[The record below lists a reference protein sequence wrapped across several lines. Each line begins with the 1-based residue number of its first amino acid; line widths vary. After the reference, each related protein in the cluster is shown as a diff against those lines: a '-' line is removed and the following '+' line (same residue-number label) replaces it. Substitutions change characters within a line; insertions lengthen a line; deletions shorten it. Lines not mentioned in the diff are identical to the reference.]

1 MPWVHAKLDPYQARA
16 PWIGHYG
23 PMHKTTSPIAHHHG
37 LDHRERL
44 ENMLADLLR
53 LIAEQRGGSR
63 SRADVAAESLAGPG
77 DSHAQSMT
85 QRDLDFC
92 IGERETARLLELE
105 AALKRLNQGRYGIC
119 TLCGGPI
126 MEARLDAMPETAHC
140 MACQLQSETG
150 GSASPQPAAATRVG
164 SSTGGTGGAPGPL
177 GR

>member
-1 MPWVHAKLDPYQARA
+1 
-16 PWIGHYG
+16 
-23 PMHKTTSPIAHHHG
+23 MHNITSPIAHHHG

-53 LIAEQRGGSR
+53 LMAEQRGGSR
-63 SRADVAAESLAGPG
+63 NRVDVAAETLAGPG

-92 IGERETARLLELE
+92 IGERETSRLVELE
-105 AALKRLNQGRYGIC
+105 AALKRLNEGTYGVC
-119 TLCGGPI
+119 TGCGGPI

-140 MACQLQSETG
+140 MACQVDVE
-150 GSASPQPAAATRVG
+150 AAHPAAARLSQPG
-164 SSTGGTGGAPGPL
+164 RAGPSSGTGRQSVVL

>member
-1 MPWVHAKLDPYQARA
+1 
-16 PWIGHYG
+16 
-23 PMHKTTSPIAHHHG
+23 MHHTNSPITHHHA

-53 LIAEQRGGSR
+53 LIAEQRGGHR
-63 SRADVAAESLAGPG
+63 SRVDVAAESLAGPG

-105 AALKRLNQGRYGIC
+105 AALKRLNEGRYGIC
-119 TLCGGPI
+119 TSCGGPI

-140 MACQLQSETG
+140 MACQLQSEAG
-150 GSASPQPAAATRVG
+150 GSASPQPAAATRMG
-164 SSTGGTGGAPGPL
+164 SSTGGAGREQSPL

>member
-1 MPWVHAKLDPYQARA
+1 
-16 PWIGHYG
+16 
-23 PMHKTTSPIAHHHG
+23 MHRHHSGMHNITSPIAHHHG

-53 LIAEQRGGSR
+53 LMAEQRGGNR
-63 SRADVAAESLAGPG
+63 PRPEVAAETLAGPG

-92 IGERETARLLELE
+92 IGERETARLIELE
-105 AALKRLNQGRYGIC
+105 AALKRLNEGTYGIC
-119 TLCGGPI
+119 TVCGGPI

-140 MACQLQSETG
+140 MACQVDAEAG
-150 GSASPQPAAATRVG
+150 KPAPVHPAASARSG
-164 SSTGGTGGAPGPL
+164 MSHSTGRQSAAL

>member
-1 MPWVHAKLDPYQARA
+1 
-16 PWIGHYG
+16 
-23 PMHKTTSPIAHHHG
+23 MHGQHRSMHNITSPIAHHHG

-53 LIAEQRGGSR
+53 LMAEQRGGNR
-63 SRADVAAESLAGPG
+63 PRPEVAAETLAGPG

-92 IGERETARLLELE
+92 IGERETARLIELE
-105 AALKRLNQGRYGIC
+105 AALKRLNEGTYGIC
-119 TLCGGPI
+119 TVCGGPI

-140 MACQLQSETG
+140 MACQVDAEAG
-150 GSASPQPAAATRVG
+150 KPAPVHPAASARSGLSHGKARQSAV
-164 SSTGGTGGAPGPL
+164 L

>member
-1 MPWVHAKLDPYQARA
+1 
-16 PWIGHYG
+16 
-23 PMHKTTSPIAHHHG
+23 MHNITSPIAHHHG

-53 LIAEQRGGSR
+53 LMAEQRGGSR
-63 SRADVAAESLAGPG
+63 NRVDVAAETLAGPG

-92 IGERETARLLELE
+92 IGERETARLIELE
-105 AALKRLNQGRYGIC
+105 AALKRLNEGTYGIC
-119 TLCGGPI
+119 TVCGGPI

-140 MACQLQSETG
+140 MACQVDAEAG
-150 GSASPQPAAATRVG
+150 KPAPVPPAASARSGLSHGKARQSAV
-164 SSTGGTGGAPGPL
+164 L

>member
-1 MPWVHAKLDPYQARA
+1 
-16 PWIGHYG
+16 
-23 PMHKTTSPIAHHHG
+23 MHRHHSGMHNITSPIVHHHG

-53 LIAEQRGGSR
+53 LMAEQRGGNR
-63 SRADVAAESLAGPG
+63 PRPEVAAETLAGPG

-92 IGERETARLLELE
+92 IGERETARLIELE
-105 AALKRLNQGRYGIC
+105 AALKRLNEGTYGIC
-119 TLCGGPI
+119 TVCGGPI

-140 MACQLQSETG
+140 MACQVDAEAG
-150 GSASPQPAAATRVG
+150 KPAPVHPAASTRSGLSHGKARQSAV
-164 SSTGGTGGAPGPL
+164 L